1 MSVNINTETSNVVVN
16 NSDRTIIV
24 NDNTRST
31 SINVNQPITNVISVN
46 VPGPQGPVGPLNTG
60 SFVQGGN
67 SFGATGILGT
77 NDNQSLGIETN
88 GSIRMFVSSSG
99 NIGIGTTSSLARFQ
113 VRGLGTTSASISLR
127 VENSVGFPSFT
138 ILDNSSAS
146 FSGNLTVTGS
156 VNNLPILG
164 GSNIAL
170 GFASLS
176 FVGTGVNNLAL
187 GNEALFRNTRGTR
200 NLGIGFFSGRQ
211 NTGAND
217 NIAIGFEALYSNN
230 GTSRNI
236 AIGNY
241 ALRNHNPLL
250 FGTNIAIG
258 HEALF
263 TNTSGFGNIAL
274 GERALYANTSGYG
287 NIAIASLANNTTGYA
302 NVAIGGLFFNTTG
315 YYNTAMGPG
324 SLQNNTTGYYNTA
337 IGGGVLGG
345 ALSNNT
351 TGNNNTALGYNTG
364 QGIETG
370 RANTIIGANVTGLT
384 SSLSNT
390 IILADGD
397 GNQKFIIDSSSFATL
412 SGSLNVTNGIT
423 GSIFI
428 PVSGTFVLPLTSTV
442 GPNIPTGSAYWS
454 GSFLFIW
461 DGSRYRSS
469 SFS

>member
-60 SFVQGGN
+60 SFLQGGN

-99 NIGIGTTSSLARFQ
+99 TVSIGTTSSLARFQ
-113 VRGLGTTSASISLR
+113 VRGSGTTSASISLR

-156 VNNLPILG
+156 INTLSIGRGNGNVATNISIGTTPAFNLSTTG
-164 GSNIAL
+164 G
-170 GFASLS
+170 
-176 FVGTGVNNLAL
+176 NNLAL
-187 GNEALFRNTRGTR
+187 GIEALFNNNRGTR
-200 NLGIGFFSGRQ
+200 NLALGHYAARQ
-211 NTGAND
+211 NSGGSD
-217 NIAIGFEALYSNN
+217 NIAIGFEALYNN
-230 GTSRNI
+230 SSTSRNL

-241 ALRNHNPLL
+241 ALRNHNPGL

-263 TNTSGFGNIAL
+263 TSTTGAGNLAI
-274 GERALYANTSGYG
+274 GERALYANTSGNG
-287 NIAIASLANNTTGYA
+287 NIGIGSFALLNNTTGYVNITIA
-302 NVAIGGLFFNTTG
+302 GLLFNTTG
-315 YYNTAMGPG
+315 Y
-324 SLQNNTTGYYNTA
+324 QNTA
-337 IGGGVLGG
+337 IGAGSLQDNVSGD
-345 ALSNNT
+345 
-351 TGNNNTALGYNTG
+351 NNTALGRNAG
-364 QGIETG
+364 HGIVTG

-397 GNQKFIIDSSSFATL
+397 GNQKFIIDSSSLATL
-412 SGSLNVTNGIT
+412 SGSLNVTQTIT